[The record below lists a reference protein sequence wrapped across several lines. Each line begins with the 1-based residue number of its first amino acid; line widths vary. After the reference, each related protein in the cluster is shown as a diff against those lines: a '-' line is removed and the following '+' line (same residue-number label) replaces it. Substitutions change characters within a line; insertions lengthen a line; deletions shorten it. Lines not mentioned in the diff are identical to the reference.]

1 MAITGVGQ
9 ASSLSR
15 WTGRLEARPPSA
27 LIAALCVLL
36 LISCRA
42 EVPSGGS
49 LSPEESIRTFRLS
62 DDSFRVEVFAAEPHV
77 VDPVEVVFDE
87 DGRAYAA
94 EMRDYPDDPPPGQ
107 PPRSRI
113 RLMEDT
119 DGDGRIDQSTVF
131 AEGLLQVTSLLP
143 WKGGLI
149 VTSAPDILYLK
160 DTDGD
165 RKADL
170 REVLFTGF
178 ALVNSESRIT
188 NLRFGVDNWI
198 YASNNGQYGNIT
210 FKRRPDAA
218 PLAVLGADFRFRL
231 DRGLFEAESGPTQ
244 FGLAI
249 DDWGHRFIT
258 ENTTHT
264 RHVVLPRRY
273 LLRNPFFT
281 AGPAAVN
288 ISDHGRP
295 GKMFQ
300 LTPPQDWRRIRTE
313 MRQQRYEE
321 NKLDRKEIA
330 AGTFTGASGG
340 TLYVGDT
347 FPEQYRGSL
356 FTGDVAGNLV
366 HRDVLRPDG
375 VTFVA
380 SRSAGDREREFLAS
394 TDPWFRP
401 CNFATGPDGN
411 LYVVDIYREF
421 IETPESVPEELKKNM
436 DFYNGDTLGRIY
448 RVVPKKVAARRAA
461 APRLSQAATSELV
474 ALLEHPNGWW
484 SSTAQRL
491 LLERQDQSAIE
502 PLRRM
507 AVESRLPAARLRALY
522 ALDGLSAL
530 DADLVAG
537 ALKDSHSGVREN
549 ALQMAEAYP
558 QLQSASTALID
569 DSSLRVQF
577 QLALSLGGAGNREA
591 LRTLTTLA
599 ERHADNSWFG
609 TAILSSPHAAST
621 GMIQL
626 LLDRTR
632 FFERVAPERIRFVEQ
647 LAAILGARADA
658 AEIDRWLELLATAAA
673 FKDAQWQT
681 AGLSGLGRGLA
692 LTGVR
697 LKIPSVEKR
706 LARWLADSSESVHA
720 AALRVAEHFEMRSL
734 VETSRRQALDV
745 SLAPARRAAAIRLLT
760 SAPFESVRAAFES
773 LLATATDAELLETT
787 ISALGRFDHPDAGPL
802 VISRW
807 KTLGPEAR
815 TRALAVLL
823 NHRTRVPLLALALD
837 DGRIEPAALDLAA
850 REQLLQSSDPKVAAT
865 ARKFFAKPAVD
876 RRRLLDDYSNM
887 PQDSADAARGRA
899 AFEKN
904 CASCHLAQKG
914 KRRVG
919 PDLSGVSSQTRLQ
932 LLEAIL
938 DPSRSIAPRYLNYII
953 TTRDGRILDGLILSE
968 TPGTITLRS
977 GSGQDETVLRSNIE
991 RIRTTGVSLMPDG
1004 FEKIL
1009 TKQDVADVIGY
1020 LQARR

>member
-1 MAITGVGQ
+1 MTITEPRASASGQ
-9 ASSLSR
+9 SR
-15 WTGRLEARPPSA
+15 RLIARF
-27 LIAALCVLL
+27 LTVAALCLFA
-36 LISCRA
+36 CRGRQLDTGA
-42 EVPSGGS
+42 
-49 LSPEESIRTFRLS
+49 LSPEESIRAFRLS
-62 DDSFRVEVFAAEPHV
+62 DDSFQVEVFAAEPHV

-94 EMRDYPDDPPPGQ
+94 EMRDYPEDPPPGQ

-119 DGDGRIDQSTVF
+119 DGDGRIDQSTIF
-131 AEGLLQVTSLLP
+131 AEGLLQVTSLMP

-165 RKADL
+165 KRADL

-198 YASNNGQYGNIT
+198 YASNNGQYGNIA

-231 DRGLFEAESGPTQ
+231 DRGLFEAESGPAQ
-244 FGLAI
+244 FGLTI
-249 DDWGHRFIT
+249 DGWGHRFIT

-264 RHVVLPRRY
+264 RHVVVPRRY

-281 AGPAAVN
+281 SGPAAVD

-295 GKMFQ
+295 AKMFQ

-313 MRQQRYEE
+313 MRQQRYKE

-330 AGTFTGASGG
+330 AGTFTGASGA
-340 TLYVGDT
+340 TLYIGDT

-375 VTFVA
+375 ATFVG
-380 SRSAGDREREFLAS
+380 SRSPGEQDREFLAS

-436 DFYNGDTLGRIY
+436 NFYNGDTLGRIY
-448 RVVPKKVAARRAA
+448 RIVPKNGAARRAQ
-461 APRLSQAATSELV
+461 PRLSRAAASELV

-491 LLERQDQSAIE
+491 LLERQDRSVVE

-507 AVESRLPAARLRALY
+507 AVASKVPEARLRALY

-530 DADLVAG
+530 DADLVSG
-537 ALKDSHSGVREN
+537 ALKDGQPGVREN

-558 QLQSASTALID
+558 QLQSASAALID

-577 QLALSLGGAGNREA
+577 QLALSLGGTGNMKA
-591 LRTLTTLA
+591 LRTLATLA
-599 ERHADNSWFG
+599 DRHADNSWFG

-621 GMIQL
+621 RMIQL
-626 LLDRTR
+626 LLDQTQ
-632 FFERVAPERIRFVEQ
+632 FFQRAAPERIRFVEQ
-647 LAAILGARADA
+647 LAAILGARANA
-658 AEIDRWLELLATAAA
+658 AEIDRWLEVLAGAPA
-673 FKDAQWQT
+673 FKGVQWQT
-681 AGLSGLGRGLA
+681 AGLAGLGRGLA

-697 LKIPSVEKR
+697 LKIPSVERR
-706 LARWLADSSESVHA
+706 LASWLADSAPSVHT

-734 VETSRRQALDV
+734 VEISRRQALDA
-745 SLAPARRAAAIRLLT
+745 SLAPARRAAAVQLLT
-760 SAPFESVRAAFES
+760 SAPFESVRAVFES
-773 LLATATDAELLETT
+773 LLTTATDAQLLETT
-787 ISALGRFDHPDAGPL
+787 ISALGRFDHPDSGPL

-815 TRALAVLL
+815 ARALAVLL
-823 NHRTRVPLLALALD
+823 NHRTRVPLLASALET
-837 DGRIEPAALDLAA
+837 GRIEPAALDLAA
-850 REQLLQSSDPKVAAT
+850 REQLLQSPDPAVAAT
-865 ARKFFAKPAVD
+865 ARKLFAKPAVD
-876 RRRLLDDYSNM
+876 RRRLLDDYSNT
-887 PQDSADAARGRA
+887 PQHSTDPARGRA

-904 CASCHLAQKG
+904 CASCHLALKG

-953 TTRDGRILDGLILSE
+953 TTRDGRILDGLILAE

-977 GSGQDETVLRSNIE
+977 GSGQDETVLRANIE

-1020 LQARR
+1020 LQGR